1 MAKIVEDPKVK
12 GTIAGTKVALI
23 FLIALIV
30 FRYPTGFSI
39 ILALVAGFSYGFLS
53 TWWHGKDE
61 ILPPLGEVVEIP
73 ILKGRQINN
82 LAQAR
87 EARKKL
93 AEEKAEQAKALRAK
107 QATKNLGRS
116 VSNAPASPDSQVSSG
131 VDVDGDLADD
141 DVDSNNDVD
150 PENN

>member
-23 FLIALIV
+23 FLIALKV
-30 FRYPTGFSI
+30 FGYPTGFSI

-73 ILKGRQINN
+73 ILKGRQVNN

-93 AEEKAEQAKALRAK
+93 AEEKAEQAKALKAK
-107 QATKNLGRS
+107 QAAKNRGRT
-116 VSNAPASPDSQVSSG
+116 VSNAPVSPDVSS
-131 VDVDGDLADD
+131 DIDMDGDVANDD
-141 DVDSNNDVD
+141 GDSNNDVD
-150 PENN
+150 PENT

>member
-1 MAKIVEDPKVK
+1 MAKIVDDPKVK

-61 ILPPLGEVVEIP
+61 ILPPLGEVAEIP
-73 ILKGRQINN
+73 LLKRRHINN

-93 AEEKAEQAKALRAK
+93 AQEKAERAKALKAK
-107 QATKNLGRS
+107 QATKNRGRT
-116 VSNAPASPDSQVSSG
+116 VSSAPASPDSQVS
-131 VDVDGDLADD
+131 VDVDADD
-141 DVDSNNDVD
+141 DVASDVDSNNDVD
-150 PENN
+150 PDNN

>member
-73 ILKGRQINN
+73 ILKGRQVNN

-93 AEEKAEQAKALRAK
+93 AEEKAERAKALKAK
-107 QATKNLGRS
+107 QAAKNRGRT
-116 VSNAPASPDSQVSSG
+116 VSNAPASPDVSS
-131 VDVDGDLADD
+131 DIDTDADIANDDG
-141 DVDSNNDVD
+141 DSNNDVD
-150 PENN
+150 PENT